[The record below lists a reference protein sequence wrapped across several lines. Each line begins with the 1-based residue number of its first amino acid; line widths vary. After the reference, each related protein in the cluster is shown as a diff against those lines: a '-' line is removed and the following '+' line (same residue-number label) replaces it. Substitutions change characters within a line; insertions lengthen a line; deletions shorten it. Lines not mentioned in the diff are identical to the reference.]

1 MDGLKYK
8 YPGDIKDSLSRKKFR
23 QQVRGKYKT
32 LMSSMHKAKK
42 EYGKES
48 DEYLDVRKRFKKF
61 CKKYLTED

>member
-8 YPGDIKDSLSRKKFR
+8 YPEDIKDSLSRKKFR

-42 EYGKES
+42 EHGKES
-48 DEYLDVRKRFKKF
+48 DEYLDVRKRLRNSVKN
-61 CKKYLTED
+61 T